1 MGLGWE
7 CRGWRT
13 GGGRWL
19 QLCLLLACFC
29 CFCANS
35 ALVSCSPGSSSSLD
49 LSSLSTAEYM
59 HACNWIRNH
68 LEEHTDTCLPK
79 QDVYDAYK

>member
-7 CRGWRT
+7 SRGRRA
-13 GGGRWL
+13 GGGRWP
-19 QLCLLLACFC
+19 QLCLLLTCFC
-29 CFCANS
+29 CFSAIS

-68 LEEHTDTCLPK
+68 LEEHKDTCLPK

>member
-1 MGLGWE
+1 MGA
-7 CRGWRT
+7 
-13 GGGRWL
+13 GGLPPRAITPIRSL
-19 QLCLLLACFC
+19 HAII
-29 CFCANS
+29 
-35 ALVSCSPGSSSSLD
+35 PSSSLD

-79 QDVYDAYK
+79 QDVYDAYR

>member
-1 MGLGWE
+1 M
-7 CRGWRT
+7 
-13 GGGRWL
+13 
-19 QLCLLLACFC
+19 F
-29 CFCANS
+29 
-35 ALVSCSPGSSSSLD
+35 VSGSHGSSGSLD

-68 LEEHTDTCLPK
+68 LEEHADTCLPK

>member
-1 MGLGWE
+1 MGA
-7 CRGWRT
+7 
-13 GGGRWL
+13 GGLPPQAITPIRSL
-19 QLCLLLACFC
+19 HA
-29 CFCANS
+29 
-35 ALVSCSPGSSSSLD
+35 VIPSSSLD

-79 QDVYDAYK
+79 QDVYDAYR